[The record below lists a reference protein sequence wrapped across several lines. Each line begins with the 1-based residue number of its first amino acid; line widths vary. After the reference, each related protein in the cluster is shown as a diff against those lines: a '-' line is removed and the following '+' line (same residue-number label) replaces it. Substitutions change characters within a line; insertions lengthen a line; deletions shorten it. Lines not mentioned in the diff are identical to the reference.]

1 MGEIARAHCAKALIS
16 SRDFGVLL
24 HGARSRSCTR
34 IGLKTTIPMNRRGHV
49 SDLLSNLPIARKLF
63 LALVIPALTILI
75 LSVLTY
81 RSVTTFSDDEG
92 QLNDIYYSQ
101 RLASEYLR
109 LIVDLETGFRGFV
122 LTSQEHYLF
131 PYRTAQDH
139 VLNLGR
145 TLEAQVSPYEDQR
158 DLIAS
163 IQQLVKQ
170 FIEEKELL
178 IEAVKAEHTEEARL
192 YIEEGK
198 GRSLMLKIRQDMG
211 RLEHLAQAALN
222 QRLAKLAQDRDDM
235 LMTILGGGLFA
246 LICMVGS
253 LHLIARSI
261 TTPLKRLAKA
271 VVPSEANLV
280 PQVPL
285 MTRTDEIGNL
295 SRVIHA
301 MSTAIQSHVA
311 TVEQSEAD
319 LRQLNQDLVASEA
332 KYRSIVDHAPFGI
345 FTTRG
350 MTLVFSNRYNS
361 VLAGLDPSEEKD
373 PDAVRRAIHPD
384 DRDRVIAE
392 FAQAVNEGRSYE
404 TVFRFLHADG
414 TVRKVL
420 SRRIPI
426 RDATGQVVM
435 YQGFNVDITA
445 LDLMQTRLSRAERL
459 ATLGQVAAGIAHEIR
474 NPLVGIGST
483 TMLLLDDTE
492 PQDPRRPDLEVILQ
506 ETKRLDRIVNQIIDY
521 ARPREI
527 VALPFDMAQLVQE
540 VIKVLDEPLSSRKV
554 TAKVAAPSA
563 PYPIQADRDQL
574 KQVLL
579 NVIQNAIEATPP
591 GGTISLAL
599 GLQTRRT
606 EAGIEVT
613 VTDRGQGIS
622 PAHLPHVF
630 EPFFTSG
637 KPRGTGLGLAICRN
651 ILDAHGGDLALE
663 SDLGVGTTVRVWCP
677 LRQQLQLQ
685 RMQGEEYHAG
695 HDLRH
700 G

>member
-1 MGEIARAHCAKALIS
+1 L
-16 SRDFGVLL
+16 
-24 HGARSRSCTR
+24 
-34 IGLKTTIPMNRRGHV
+34 

-63 LALVIPALTILI
+63 LASVIPALTVLL

-109 LIVDLETGFRGFV
+109 LVVDLETGFRGFV

-139 VLNLGR
+139 VLNIGR
-145 TLEAQVSPYEDQR
+145 TLEAQVSAYDDQR
-158 DLIAS
+158 ALITS
-163 IQQLVKQ
+163 VQKLVRQ
-170 FIEEKELL
+170 FIDEKETL

-198 GRSLMLKIRQDMG
+198 GRTLMLTIRQDMG
-211 RLEHLAQAALN
+211 RFEHLAQTALN
-222 QRLAKLAQDRDDM
+222 TKLAKLAQDRDTM

-246 LICMVGS
+246 LICMVAA
-253 LHLIARSI
+253 LHLIAHSI
-261 TTPLKRLAKA
+261 TTPLERLATA
-271 VVPSEANLV
+271 VMATDTHPIPHVPV
-280 PQVPL
+280 

-295 SRVIHA
+295 SRVMHA
-301 MSTAIQSHVA
+301 MSSAIHSHIA
-311 TVEQSEAD
+311 ALQLSEAN
-319 LRQLNQDLVASEA
+319 LRKLNQDLAGSEA

-361 VLAGLDPSEEKD
+361 LLAGLDPSEEKD
-373 PDAVRRAIHPD
+373 PDAVRRAIHPE
-384 DRDRVIAE
+384 DRERVIEE
-392 FAQAVNEGRSYE
+392 FAQAVTEGQPYE

-426 RDATGQVVM
+426 RDHSGEVVM

-445 LDLMQTRLSRAERL
+445 LDLMQSRLRRAERL

-483 TMLLLDDTE
+483 TSLLLDDT
-492 PQDPRRPDLEVILQ
+492 DPTDARRPDLAVILQ

-527 VALPFDMAQLVQE
+527 VAFAFDMAQLVQE
-540 VIKVLDEPLSSRKV
+540 VMKVLDEPLTRKQA
-554 TAKVAAPSA
+554 TIRLSA
-563 PYPIQADRDQL
+563 PDAPYTIQADRDQL

-579 NVIQNAIEATPP
+579 NVLQNAIEASPS
-591 GGTISLAL
+591 GGTTTVTLVQQARGVEP
-599 GLQTRRT
+599 GL
-606 EAGIEVT
+606 EVT
-613 VTDRGQGIS
+613 VADRGTGIS
-622 PAHLPHVF
+622 PTHLPHVF

-637 KPRGTGLGLAICRN
+637 KPQGTGLGLAICRN
-651 ILDAHGGDLALE
+651 ILEAHGGEIALDSE
-663 SDLGVGTTVRVWCP
+663 VGRGTTVRVWAP
-677 LRQQLQLQ
+677 LRQQPL
-685 RMQGEEYHAG
+685 RMQEEEQHAG

>member
-1 MGEIARAHCAKALIS
+1 M
-16 SRDFGVLL
+16 
-24 HGARSRSCTR
+24 
-34 IGLKTTIPMNRRGHV
+34 

-63 LALVIPALTILI
+63 LASVIPALTVLI

-81 RSVTTFSDDEG
+81 RSVETFSDDEG

-145 TLEAQVSPYEDQR
+145 TLEAKVSQYEDQQA
-158 DLIAS
+158 LIAS
-163 IQQLVKQ
+163 IQQLVRQ
-170 FIEEKELL
+170 FIEEKEVL
-178 IEAVKAEHTEEARL
+178 IEAVKAEHTNDARL

-198 GRSLMLKIRQDMG
+198 GRALMMKIRQEMG
-211 RLEHLAQAALN
+211 RFEHLVQAALN
-222 QRLAKLAQDRDDM
+222 SRLAKLAQDRDTM
-235 LMTILGGGLFA
+235 LMIILGGGLFA
-246 LICMVGS
+246 LICMVAA
-253 LHLIARSI
+253 LHLIAHSI
-261 TTPLKRLAKA
+261 TTPLERLAKA
-271 VVPSEANLV
+271 VVASDTNPI
-280 PQVPL
+280 PQVPV
-285 MTRTDEIGNL
+285 MTGTDEIGNL

-301 MSTAIQSHVA
+301 MSSAIHSHIA
-311 TVEQSEAD
+311 AVEQSEAN
-319 LRQLNQDLVASEA
+319 LRQLNQDLAGSEA

-361 VLAGLDPSEEKD
+361 LLAGLDPREEKD
-373 PDAVRRAIHPD
+373 PDAVRRAIHPE
-384 DRDRVIAE
+384 DRERVVME
-392 FAQAVNEGRSYE
+392 FSEAVADGRPYE

-426 RDATGQVVM
+426 RDHSGQVVM
-435 YQGFNVDITA
+435 YQGFNVDITV
-445 LDLMQTRLSRAERL
+445 LDLMQTRLRRAERL

-483 TMLLLDDTE
+483 TSLLLDDT
-492 PQDPRRPDLEVILQ
+492 DPSDGRRPDLEVILQ

-527 VALPFDMAQLVQE
+527 VALAFDMVQLVHE
-540 VIKVLDEPLSSRKV
+540 VTKVLDEPLMRKQ
-554 TAKVAAPSA
+554 AAIILSAPAAP
-563 PYPIQADRDQL
+563 YTIQADRDQF

-579 NVIQNAIEATPP
+579 NVIQNAIEATP
-591 GGTISLAL
+591 L
-599 GLQTRRT
+599 GKP
-606 EAGIEVT
+606 IT
-613 VTDRGQGIS
+613 VTLAQLAHGVEPGLEIAVTDQGSGIS

-651 ILDAHGGDLALE
+651 ILDAHGGDMALE
-663 SDLGVGTTVRVWCP
+663 SESGSGTTVRVWCP
-677 LRQQLQLQ
+677 LRQQPQSMQ
-685 RMQGEEYHAG
+685 REGNHAG

>member
-1 MGEIARAHCAKALIS
+1 M
-16 SRDFGVLL
+16 
-24 HGARSRSCTR
+24 
-34 IGLKTTIPMNRRGHV
+34 

-63 LALVIPALTILI
+63 LASVIPALTVLL

-109 LIVDLETGFRGFV
+109 LVVDLETGFRGFV

-139 VLNLGR
+139 VLNIGR
-145 TLEAQVSPYEDQR
+145 TLEAQVSAYDDQR
-158 DLIAS
+158 ALITS
-163 IQQLVKQ
+163 VQQLVRQ
-170 FIEEKELL
+170 FIDEKETL
-178 IEAVKAEHTEEARL
+178 IDAVKADHPDEARL

-198 GRSLMLKIRQDMG
+198 GRTLMLKIRQDMG
-211 RLEHLAQAALN
+211 RFEHLAQTALN
-222 QRLAKLAQDRDDM
+222 TKLAKLAQDRDTM

-246 LICMVGS
+246 LICMVAA
-253 LHLIARSI
+253 LHLIAHSI
-261 TTPLKRLAKA
+261 TTPLERLATA
-271 VVPSEANLV
+271 VMAADTHPIPHVPV
-280 PQVPL
+280 

-295 SRVIHA
+295 SRVMHA
-301 MSTAIQSHVA
+301 MSSAIHSHIA
-311 TVEQSEAD
+311 ALQLSEAN
-319 LRQLNQDLVASEA
+319 LRQLNQDLAGSEA

-361 VLAGLDPSEEKD
+361 LLAGLDPSEEKD
-373 PDAVRRAIHPD
+373 PDAVRRAIHPE
-384 DRDRVIAE
+384 DRERVIEE
-392 FAQAVNEGRSYE
+392 FAQAVTEGQPYE

-426 RDATGQVVM
+426 RDHSGEVVM

-445 LDLMQTRLSRAERL
+445 LDLMQSRLRRAERL

-483 TMLLLDDTE
+483 TSLLLDDT
-492 PQDPRRPDLEVILQ
+492 DPTDARRPDLAVILQ

-527 VALPFDMAQLVQE
+527 VAFAFDMAQLVQE
-540 VIKVLDEPLSSRKV
+540 VMKVLDDPLTRKQA
-554 TAKVAAPSA
+554 TIRLSA
-563 PYPIQADRDQL
+563 PDAPYTIQADRDQL

-579 NVIQNAIEATPP
+579 NVLQNAIEASPS
-591 GGTISLAL
+591 GGTTTVTLVQQARGVEP
-599 GLQTRRT
+599 GL
-606 EAGIEVT
+606 EVT
-613 VTDRGQGIS
+613 VADRGTGIS
-622 PAHLPHVF
+622 PTHLPHVF

-637 KPRGTGLGLAICRN
+637 KPQGTGLGLAICRN
-651 ILDAHGGDLALE
+651 ILEAHGGEIALDSE
-663 SDLGVGTTVRVWCP
+663 VGRGTTVRVWAP
-677 LRQQLQLQ
+677 LRQQPL
-685 RMQGEEYHAG
+685 RMQEEEQHAG

>member
-1 MGEIARAHCAKALIS
+1 M
-16 SRDFGVLL
+16 
-24 HGARSRSCTR
+24 
-34 IGLKTTIPMNRRGHV
+34 

-63 LALVIPALTILI
+63 LASVIPALTVLL

-109 LIVDLETGFRGFV
+109 LVVDLETGFRGFV

-139 VLNLGR
+139 VLNIGR
-145 TLEAQVSPYEDQR
+145 TLEAQVSAYDDQR
-158 DLIAS
+158 ALITS
-163 IQQLVKQ
+163 VQQLVRQ
-170 FIEEKELL
+170 FIDEKETL
-178 IEAVKAEHTEEARL
+178 IDAVKADHPDEARL

-198 GRSLMLKIRQDMG
+198 GRTLMLKIRQDMG
-211 RLEHLAQAALN
+211 RFEHLAQTALN
-222 QRLAKLAQDRDDM
+222 TKLAKLAQDRDTM

-246 LICMVGS
+246 LICMVAA
-253 LHLIARSI
+253 LHLIAHSI
-261 TTPLKRLAKA
+261 TTPLERLATA
-271 VVPSEANLV
+271 VMAADTHPIPHVPV
-280 PQVPL
+280 

-295 SRVIHA
+295 SRVMHA
-301 MSTAIQSHVA
+301 MSSAIHSHIA
-311 TVEQSEAD
+311 ALQLSEAN
-319 LRQLNQDLVASEA
+319 LRQLNQDLAGSEA

-361 VLAGLDPSEEKD
+361 LLAGLDPSEEKD
-373 PDAVRRAIHPD
+373 PDAVRRAIHPE
-384 DRDRVIAE
+384 DRERVIEE
-392 FAQAVNEGRSYE
+392 FAQAVTEGQPYE
-404 TVFRFLHADG
+404 TVFRCLHADG

-426 RDATGQVVM
+426 RDHSGEVVM

-445 LDLMQTRLSRAERL
+445 LDLMQSRLRRAERL

-483 TMLLLDDTE
+483 TSLLLDDT
-492 PQDPRRPDLEVILQ
+492 DPTDARRPDLAVILQ

-527 VALPFDMAQLVQE
+527 VAFAFDMAQLVQE
-540 VIKVLDEPLSSRKV
+540 VMKVLDEPLTRKQA
-554 TAKVAAPSA
+554 TIRLSA
-563 PYPIQADRDQL
+563 PDAPYSIQADRDQL

-579 NVIQNAIEATPP
+579 NVLQNAIEASPS
-591 GGTISLAL
+591 GGTITVTLVQQARGVEP
-599 GLQTRRT
+599 GL
-606 EAGIEVT
+606 EVT
-613 VTDRGQGIS
+613 VADRGTGIS
-622 PAHLPHVF
+622 PTHLPHVF

-637 KPRGTGLGLAICRN
+637 KPQGTGLGLAICRN
-651 ILDAHGGDLALE
+651 ILEAHGGEIALDSE
-663 SDLGVGTTVRVWCP
+663 VGRGTTVRVWAP
-677 LRQQLQLQ
+677 LRQQPL
-685 RMQGEEYHAG
+685 RMQEEEQHAG

>member
-1 MGEIARAHCAKALIS
+1 M
-16 SRDFGVLL
+16 
-24 HGARSRSCTR
+24 
-34 IGLKTTIPMNRRGHV
+34 

-63 LALVIPALTILI
+63 LASVIPALTVLL

-109 LIVDLETGFRGFV
+109 LVVDLETGFRGFV

-139 VLNLGR
+139 VLNIGR
-145 TLEAQVSPYEDQR
+145 TLEAQVSAYDDQR
-158 DLIAS
+158 ALITS
-163 IQQLVKQ
+163 VQQLVRQ
-170 FIEEKELL
+170 FIDEKETL
-178 IEAVKAEHTEEARL
+178 IDAVKADHPDEARL

-198 GRSLMLKIRQDMG
+198 GRTLMLKIRQDMG
-211 RLEHLAQAALN
+211 RFEHLAQTALN
-222 QRLAKLAQDRDDM
+222 TKLAKLAQDRDTM

-246 LICMVGS
+246 LICMVAA
-253 LHLIARSI
+253 LHLFAHSI
-261 TTPLKRLAKA
+261 TTPLERLATA
-271 VVPSEANLV
+271 VMAADTHPIPHVPV
-280 PQVPL
+280 

-295 SRVIHA
+295 SRVMHA
-301 MSTAIQSHVA
+301 MSSAIHSHIA
-311 TVEQSEAD
+311 ALQLSEAN
-319 LRQLNQDLVASEA
+319 LRQLNQDLAGSEA

-361 VLAGLDPSEEKD
+361 LLAGLDPSEEKD
-373 PDAVRRAIHPD
+373 PDAVRRAIHPE
-384 DRDRVIAE
+384 DRERVIEE
-392 FAQAVNEGRSYE
+392 FAQAVTEGQPYE

-426 RDATGQVVM
+426 RDHSGEVVM

-445 LDLMQTRLSRAERL
+445 LDLMQSRLRRAERL

-483 TMLLLDDTE
+483 TSLLLDDT
-492 PQDPRRPDLEVILQ
+492 DPTDARRPDLAVILQ

-527 VALPFDMAQLVQE
+527 VAFAFDMAQLVQE
-540 VIKVLDEPLSSRKV
+540 VMKVLDEPLTRKQA
-554 TAKVAAPSA
+554 TIRLSA
-563 PYPIQADRDQL
+563 PDAPYSIQADRDQL

-579 NVIQNAIEATPP
+579 NVLQNAIEASPSGETITVTLVQQARGVEP
-591 GGTISLAL
+591 GL
-599 GLQTRRT
+599 
-606 EAGIEVT
+606 EVT
-613 VTDRGQGIS
+613 VADRGTGIS
-622 PAHLPHVF
+622 PTHLPHVF

-637 KPRGTGLGLAICRN
+637 KPQGTGLGLAICRN
-651 ILDAHGGDLALE
+651 ILEAHGGEIALDSE
-663 SDLGVGTTVRVWCP
+663 VGRGTTVRVWAP
-677 LRQQLQLQ
+677 LRQQPL
-685 RMQGEEYHAG
+685 RMQEEEQHAG

>member
-1 MGEIARAHCAKALIS
+1 M
-16 SRDFGVLL
+16 
-24 HGARSRSCTR
+24 
-34 IGLKTTIPMNRRGHV
+34 

-63 LALVIPALTILI
+63 LASVIPALTVLL

-109 LIVDLETGFRGFV
+109 LVVDLETGFRGFV

-139 VLNLGR
+139 VLNIGR
-145 TLEAQVSPYEDQR
+145 TLEAQVSAYDDQR
-158 DLIAS
+158 ALITS
-163 IQQLVKQ
+163 VQQLVRQ
-170 FIEEKELL
+170 FIDEKETL
-178 IEAVKAEHTEEARL
+178 IDAVKADHPDEARL

-198 GRSLMLKIRQDMG
+198 GRTLMLKIRQDMG
-211 RLEHLAQAALN
+211 RFEHLAQTALN
-222 QRLAKLAQDRDDM
+222 TKLAKLAQDRDTM

-246 LICMVGS
+246 LICMVAA
-253 LHLIARSI
+253 LHLIAHSI
-261 TTPLKRLAKA
+261 TTPLERLATA
-271 VVPSEANLV
+271 VMAADTHPIPHVPV
-280 PQVPL
+280 

-295 SRVIHA
+295 SRVMHA
-301 MSTAIQSHVA
+301 MSSAIHSHIA
-311 TVEQSEAD
+311 ALQLSEAN
-319 LRQLNQDLVASEA
+319 LRQLNQDLAGSEA

-361 VLAGLDPSEEKD
+361 LLAGLDPSEEKD
-373 PDAVRRAIHPD
+373 PDAVRRAIHPE
-384 DRDRVIAE
+384 DRERVIEE
-392 FAQAVNEGRSYE
+392 FAQAVTEGQPYE

-426 RDATGQVVM
+426 RDHSGEVVM

-445 LDLMQTRLSRAERL
+445 LDLMQSRLRRAERL

-483 TMLLLDDTE
+483 TSLLLDDT
-492 PQDPRRPDLEVILQ
+492 DPTDARRPDLAVILQ

-527 VALPFDMAQLVQE
+527 VAFAFDMAQLVQE
-540 VIKVLDEPLSSRKV
+540 VMKVLDEPLTRKQA
-554 TAKVAAPSA
+554 TIRLSA
-563 PYPIQADRDQL
+563 PDAPYSIQADRDQL

-579 NVIQNAIEATPP
+579 NVLQNAIEASPS
-591 GGTISLAL
+591 GGTITVTLVQQDHGVEP
-599 GLQTRRT
+599 GL
-606 EAGIEVT
+606 EVT
-613 VTDRGQGIS
+613 VADRGTGIS
-622 PAHLPHVF
+622 PTHLPHVF

-651 ILDAHGGDLALE
+651 ILEAHGGEIALDSE
-663 SDLGVGTTVRVWCP
+663 VGRGTTVRVWAP
-677 LRQQLQLQ
+677 LRQQPL
-685 RMQGEEYHAG
+685 RMQEEEQHAG

>member
-1 MGEIARAHCAKALIS
+1 M
-16 SRDFGVLL
+16 
-24 HGARSRSCTR
+24 
-34 IGLKTTIPMNRRGHV
+34 

-606 EAGIEVT
+606 EAGVEVT

>member
-1 MGEIARAHCAKALIS
+1 M
-16 SRDFGVLL
+16 
-24 HGARSRSCTR
+24 
-34 IGLKTTIPMNRRGHV
+34 

-63 LALVIPALTILI
+63 LASVIPALTVLL

-109 LIVDLETGFRGFV
+109 LVVDLETGFRGFV

-139 VLNLGR
+139 VLNIGR
-145 TLEAQVSPYEDQR
+145 TLEAQVSAHDDQR
-158 DLIAS
+158 ALITS
-163 IQQLVKQ
+163 VQQLVRQ
-170 FIEEKELL
+170 FIDEKETL
-178 IEAVKAEHTEEARL
+178 IDAVKADHPDEARL

-198 GRSLMLKIRQDMG
+198 GRTLMLKIRQDMG
-211 RLEHLAQAALN
+211 HFEHLAQTALN
-222 QRLAKLAQDRDDM
+222 AKLAKLAQDRDTM

-246 LICMVGS
+246 LICMVAA
-253 LHLIARSI
+253 LHLIAHSI
-261 TTPLKRLAKA
+261 TTPLERLATA
-271 VVPSEANLV
+271 VMAADTHPIPHVPV
-280 PQVPL
+280 

-295 SRVIHA
+295 SRVMHA
-301 MSTAIQSHVA
+301 MSSAIHSHIA
-311 TVEQSEAD
+311 ALQLSEAN
-319 LRQLNQDLVASEA
+319 LRQLNQDLAGSEA

-361 VLAGLDPSEEKD
+361 LLAGLDPSEEKD
-373 PDAVRRAIHPD
+373 PDAVRRAIHPE
-384 DRDRVIAE
+384 DRERVIEE
-392 FAQAVNEGRSYE
+392 FAQAVTEGKPYE

-426 RDATGQVVM
+426 RDHSGEVVM

-445 LDLMQTRLSRAERL
+445 LDLMQSRLRRAERL

-483 TMLLLDDTE
+483 TSLLLDDT
-492 PQDPRRPDLEVILQ
+492 DPADARRPDLAVILQ

-527 VALPFDMAQLVQE
+527 VAFAFDMAQLVQE
-540 VIKVLDEPLSSRKV
+540 VMKVLDEPLTRKQA
-554 TAKVAAPSA
+554 TIRLSA
-563 PYPIQADRDQL
+563 PDAPYTIQADRDQL

-579 NVIQNAIEATPP
+579 NVLQNAIEASPS
-591 GGTISLAL
+591 GGTIAVTLVQQARGVEP
-599 GLQTRRT
+599 GL
-606 EAGIEVT
+606 EVT
-613 VTDRGQGIS
+613 VADRGTGIS
-622 PAHLPHVF
+622 PTHLPHVF

-637 KPRGTGLGLAICRN
+637 KPQGTGLGLAICRN
-651 ILDAHGGDLALE
+651 ILEAHGGEIALDSE
-663 SDLGVGTTVRVWCP
+663 VGRGTTVRVWAP
-677 LRQQLQLQ
+677 LRQQPP
-685 RMQGEEYHAG
+685 RMQEEEQHAG

>member
-1 MGEIARAHCAKALIS
+1 M
-16 SRDFGVLL
+16 
-24 HGARSRSCTR
+24 
-34 IGLKTTIPMNRRGHV
+34 

-63 LALVIPALTILI
+63 LASVIPALTVLL

-81 RSVTTFSDDEG
+81 RTVTTFSDDEG

-109 LIVDLETGFRGFV
+109 LVVDLETGFRGFV

-139 VLNLGR
+139 VLNIGR
-145 TLEAQVSPYEDQR
+145 TLEAQVSAYDDQR
-158 DLIAS
+158 ALITS
-163 IQQLVKQ
+163 VQQLVRQ
-170 FIEEKELL
+170 FIDEKETL
-178 IEAVKAEHTEEARL
+178 IDAVKAEHPDEARL

-198 GRSLMLKIRQDMG
+198 GRTLMLKIRQDMG
-211 RLEHLAQAALN
+211 RFEHLAQTALN
-222 QRLAKLAQDRDDM
+222 TKLAKLAQDRDTM

-246 LICMVGS
+246 LICMVAA
-253 LHLIARSI
+253 LHLIAHSI
-261 TTPLKRLAKA
+261 TTPLERLARA
-271 VVPSEANLV
+271 VVASDSNPI
-280 PQVPL
+280 PQVPV

-295 SRVIHA
+295 SRVMHTMSSAIHSHIA
-301 MSTAIQSHVA
+301 MVQ
-311 TVEQSEAD
+311 QSEAN
-319 LRQLNQDLVASEA
+319 LRQLNQDLAGSEA

-361 VLAGLDPSEEKD
+361 FLAGLDPSEEKD
-373 PDAVRRAIHPD
+373 PDAVRRAIHPE
-384 DRDRVIAE
+384 DRARVIEE
-392 FAQAVNEGRSYE
+392 FSQAVAEGQPYE
-404 TVFRFLHADG
+404 TVFRFLHPDG
-414 TVRKVL
+414 TVKKVL

-426 RDATGQVVM
+426 RDHSGAVVM
-435 YQGFNVDITA
+435 HQGFNVDITA
-445 LDLMQTRLSRAERL
+445 LDLMQSRLRRAERL

-483 TMLLLDDTE
+483 TSLLLDDT
-492 PQDPRRPDLEVILQ
+492 DPTDARRPDLAVILQ

-527 VALPFDMAQLVQE
+527 VAFAFDMAQLVQE
-540 VIKVLDEPLSSRKV
+540 VMKVLDEPLTRKQV
-554 TAKVAAPSA
+554 TIRLASPDS
-563 PYPIQADRDQL
+563 PYTIQADRDQL

-579 NVIQNAIEATPP
+579 NVLQNAIEASPSGKTITVTLVQQARGVEP
-591 GGTISLAL
+591 GL
-599 GLQTRRT
+599 
-606 EAGIEVT
+606 EVT
-613 VTDRGQGIS
+613 VADRGTGIS
-622 PAHLPHVF
+622 PTHLPHVF

-651 ILDAHGGDLALE
+651 ILEAHGGDIALDSE
-663 SDLGVGTTVRVWCP
+663 VGRGTTVRVWAP
-677 LRQQLQLQ
+677 LRQQPP
-685 RMQGEEYHAG
+685 RMQEEEQHAG

>member
-1 MGEIARAHCAKALIS
+1 M
-16 SRDFGVLL
+16 
-24 HGARSRSCTR
+24 
-34 IGLKTTIPMNRRGHV
+34 

-63 LALVIPALTILI
+63 LASVIPALTVLL

-109 LIVDLETGFRGFV
+109 LVVDLETGFRGFV

-139 VLNLGR
+139 VLNIGR
-145 TLEAQVSPYEDQR
+145 TLEAQVSAYDDQR
-158 DLIAS
+158 ALITS
-163 IQQLVKQ
+163 VQQLVRQ
-170 FIEEKELL
+170 FIDEKETL
-178 IEAVKAEHTEEARL
+178 IDAVKADHPDEARL

-198 GRSLMLKIRQDMG
+198 GRTLMLKIRQDMG
-211 RLEHLAQAALN
+211 RFEHLAQTALN
-222 QRLAKLAQDRDDM
+222 TKLAKLAQDRDTM

-246 LICMVGS
+246 LICMVAA
-253 LHLIARSI
+253 LHLIAHSI
-261 TTPLKRLAKA
+261 TTPLERLATA
-271 VVPSEANLV
+271 VMAADTHPIPHVPV
-280 PQVPL
+280 

-295 SRVIHA
+295 SRVMHA
-301 MSTAIQSHVA
+301 MSSAIHSHIA
-311 TVEQSEAD
+311 ALQLSEAN
-319 LRQLNQDLVASEA
+319 LRQLNQDLAGSEA

-361 VLAGLDPSEEKD
+361 LLAGLDPSEEKD
-373 PDAVRRAIHPD
+373 PDAVRRAIHPE
-384 DRDRVIAE
+384 DRERVIEE
-392 FAQAVNEGRSYE
+392 FAQAVTEGQPYE

-426 RDATGQVVM
+426 RDHSGEVVM

-445 LDLMQTRLSRAERL
+445 LDLMQSRLRRAERL

-483 TMLLLDDTE
+483 TSLLLDDT
-492 PQDPRRPDLEVILQ
+492 DPTDARRPDLAVILQ

-527 VALPFDMAQLVQE
+527 VAFAFDMAQLVQE
-540 VIKVLDEPLSSRKV
+540 VMKVLDEPLTRKQA
-554 TAKVAAPSA
+554 TIRLSA
-563 PYPIQADRDQL
+563 PDAPYTIQADRDQL

-579 NVIQNAIEATPP
+579 NVLQNAIEACPS
-591 GGTISLAL
+591 GGTITVTLVQQARGVEP
-599 GLQTRRT
+599 GL
-606 EAGIEVT
+606 EVT
-613 VTDRGQGIS
+613 VADRGTGIS
-622 PAHLPHVF
+622 PTHLPHVF

-637 KPRGTGLGLAICRN
+637 KPQGTGLGLAICRN
-651 ILDAHGGDLALE
+651 ILEAHGGEIALDSE
-663 SDLGVGTTVRVWCP
+663 VGRGTTVRVWAP
-677 LRQQLQLQ
+677 LRQQPL
-685 RMQGEEYHAG
+685 RMQEEEQHAG

>member
-1 MGEIARAHCAKALIS
+1 M
-16 SRDFGVLL
+16 
-24 HGARSRSCTR
+24 
-34 IGLKTTIPMNRRGHV
+34 

-63 LALVIPALTILI
+63 LASVIPALTVLL

-109 LIVDLETGFRGFV
+109 LVVDLETGFRGFV

-139 VLNLGR
+139 VLNIGR
-145 TLEAQVSPYEDQR
+145 TLEAQVSAYDDQR
-158 DLIAS
+158 ALITS
-163 IQQLVKQ
+163 VQQLVRQ
-170 FIEEKELL
+170 FIDEKETL
-178 IEAVKAEHTEEARL
+178 IDAVKADHPDEARL

-198 GRSLMLKIRQDMG
+198 GRTLMLKIRQDMG
-211 RLEHLAQAALN
+211 RFEHLAQTALN
-222 QRLAKLAQDRDDM
+222 TKLAKLAQDRDTM

-246 LICMVGS
+246 LICMVAA
-253 LHLIARSI
+253 LHLIAHSI
-261 TTPLKRLAKA
+261 TTPLERLATA
-271 VVPSEANLV
+271 VMAADTHPIPHVPV
-280 PQVPL
+280 

-295 SRVIHA
+295 SRVMHA
-301 MSTAIQSHVA
+301 MSSAIHSHIA
-311 TVEQSEAD
+311 ALQLSEAN
-319 LRQLNQDLVASEA
+319 LRQLNQDLAGSEA

-361 VLAGLDPSEEKD
+361 LLAGLDPSEEKD

-384 DRDRVIAE
+384 DRERVIEE
-392 FAQAVNEGRSYE
+392 FAQAVTEGQPYE

-426 RDATGQVVM
+426 RDHSGEVVM

-445 LDLMQTRLSRAERL
+445 LDLMQSRLRRAERL

-483 TMLLLDDTE
+483 TSLLLDDT
-492 PQDPRRPDLEVILQ
+492 DPTDARRPDLAVILQ

-527 VALPFDMAQLVQE
+527 VAFAFDMAQLVQE
-540 VIKVLDEPLSSRKV
+540 VMKVLDEPLTRKQA
-554 TAKVAAPSA
+554 TIRLSA
-563 PYPIQADRDQL
+563 PDAPYTIQADRDQL

-579 NVIQNAIEATPP
+579 NVLQNAIEASPS
-591 GGTISLAL
+591 GGTITVTLVQQARGVEP
-599 GLQTRRT
+599 GL
-606 EAGIEVT
+606 EVT
-613 VTDRGQGIS
+613 VADRGTGIS
-622 PAHLPHVF
+622 PTHLPHVF

-651 ILDAHGGDLALE
+651 ILEAHGGEIALDSE
-663 SDLGVGTTVRVWCP
+663 VGRGTTVRVWAP
-677 LRQQLQLQ
+677 LRQQPL
-685 RMQGEEYHAG
+685 RMQEEEQHAG

>member
-1 MGEIARAHCAKALIS
+1 L
-16 SRDFGVLL
+16 
-24 HGARSRSCTR
+24 
-34 IGLKTTIPMNRRGHV
+34 

-63 LALVIPALTILI
+63 LASVIPALTVLL
-75 LSVLTY
+75 LSILTY

-109 LIVDLETGFRGFV
+109 LVVDLETGFRGFV

-139 VLNLGR
+139 VLNIGR
-145 TLEAQVSPYEDQR
+145 TLEAQVSQQDDQR
-158 DLIAS
+158 MLIAS
-163 IQQLVKQ
+163 VQHLVKQ
-170 FIEEKELL
+170 FINEKDLL
-178 IEAVKAEHTEEARL
+178 IESVKAEHPDEARL

-198 GRSLMLKIRQDMG
+198 GRTLMLKIRQDMG
-211 RLEHLAQAALN
+211 QFEHLTQTALN
-222 QRLAKLAQDRDDM
+222 HKLAKLAQDRDTM

-246 LICMVGS
+246 LICMVAA
-253 LHLIARSI
+253 LHLIAHSI
-261 TTPLKRLAKA
+261 TNPLERLAAA
-271 VVPSEANLV
+271 VVTSDSHPI
-280 PQVPL
+280 PQVPV

-295 SRVIHA
+295 SRVMHA
-301 MSTAIQSHVA
+301 MSSAIHSHIA
-311 TVEQSEAD
+311 ALQQSEGN
-319 LRQLNQDLVASEA
+319 LRQLNQDLAGSEA

-361 VLAGLDPSEEKD
+361 LLAGLDPSEEKD
-373 PDAVRRAIHPD
+373 PDAVRRAIHPE
-384 DRDRVIAE
+384 DRERVIEE
-392 FAQAVNEGRSYE
+392 FAQAVAEGRPYE
-404 TVFRFLHADG
+404 TVFRFLHSDG

-426 RDATGQVVM
+426 RDASGEVIM

-445 LDLMQTRLSRAERL
+445 LDLMQTRLRRAERL

-483 TMLLLDDTE
+483 ASLLLDDT
-492 PQDPRRPDLEVILQ
+492 DAGDARRPDLDVILQ

-527 VALPFDMAQLVQE
+527 VAFSFDMAQLVHE
-540 VIKVLDEPLSSRKV
+540 VIKVLDEPLTRKQ
-554 TAKVAAPSA
+554 AIISLSA
-563 PYPIQADRDQL
+563 PDSPCTIQADRDQL

-579 NVIQNAIEATPP
+579 NVMQNALEATPA
-591 GGTISLAL
+591 GETISVTLARQDR
-599 GLQTRRT
+599 GV
-606 EAGIEVT
+606 EPGIEIA
-613 VTDRGQGIS
+613 VTDRGSGIS

-651 ILDAHGGDLALE
+651 ILDAHGGDIALDSE
-663 SDLGVGTTVRVWCP
+663 VGRGTTVRVWAP
-677 LRQQLQLQ
+677 LRQQPQ
-685 RMQGEEYHAG
+685 RMQEEGTHAG
-695 HDLRH
+695 HDLRY

>member
-1 MGEIARAHCAKALIS
+1 M
-16 SRDFGVLL
+16 
-24 HGARSRSCTR
+24 
-34 IGLKTTIPMNRRGHV
+34 

-63 LALVIPALTILI
+63 LASVIPALTVLL

-109 LIVDLETGFRGFV
+109 LVVDLETGFRGFV

-139 VLNLGR
+139 VLNIGR
-145 TLEAQVSPYEDQR
+145 TLEAQVSAYDDQR
-158 DLIAS
+158 ALITS
-163 IQQLVKQ
+163 VQQLVRQ
-170 FIEEKELL
+170 FIDEKETL
-178 IEAVKAEHTEEARL
+178 IDAVKADHPDEARL

-198 GRSLMLKIRQDMG
+198 GRTLMLKIRQDMG
-211 RLEHLAQAALN
+211 RFEHLAQTALN
-222 QRLAKLAQDRDDM
+222 TKLAKLAQDRDTM

-246 LICMVGS
+246 LICMVAA
-253 LHLIARSI
+253 LHLIAHSI
-261 TTPLKRLAKA
+261 TTPLERLATA
-271 VVPSEANLV
+271 VMAADTHPIPHVPV
-280 PQVPL
+280 

-295 SRVIHA
+295 SRVMHA
-301 MSTAIQSHVA
+301 MSSAIHSHIA
-311 TVEQSEAD
+311 ALQLSEAN
-319 LRQLNQDLVASEA
+319 LRQLNQDLAGSEA

-361 VLAGLDPSEEKD
+361 LLAGLDPSEEKD
-373 PDAVRRAIHPD
+373 PDAVRRAIHPE
-384 DRDRVIAE
+384 DRERVIEE
-392 FAQAVNEGRSYE
+392 FAQAVTEGQPYE

-414 TVRKVL
+414 TVRKAL

-426 RDATGQVVM
+426 RDHSGEVVM

-445 LDLMQTRLSRAERL
+445 LDLMQSRLRRAERL

-483 TMLLLDDTE
+483 TSLLLDDT
-492 PQDPRRPDLEVILQ
+492 DPTDARRPDLAVILQ

-527 VALPFDMAQLVQE
+527 VAFAFDMAQLVQE
-540 VIKVLDEPLSSRKV
+540 VMKVLDEPLTRKQA
-554 TAKVAAPSA
+554 TIRLSA
-563 PYPIQADRDQL
+563 PDAPYTIQADRDQL

-579 NVIQNAIEATPP
+579 NVLQNAIEASPS
-591 GGTISLAL
+591 GGTITVTLVQQDHGVEP
-599 GLQTRRT
+599 GL
-606 EAGIEVT
+606 EVT
-613 VTDRGQGIS
+613 VADRGTGIS
-622 PAHLPHVF
+622 PTHLPHVF

-651 ILDAHGGDLALE
+651 ILEAHGGEIALDSE
-663 SDLGVGTTVRVWCP
+663 VGRGTTVRVWAP
-677 LRQQLQLQ
+677 LRQQPL
-685 RMQGEEYHAG
+685 RMQEEEQHAG

>member
-1 MGEIARAHCAKALIS
+1 M
-16 SRDFGVLL
+16 
-24 HGARSRSCTR
+24 
-34 IGLKTTIPMNRRGHV
+34 

-63 LALVIPALTILI
+63 LASVIPALTVLL

-109 LIVDLETGFRGFV
+109 LVVDLETGFRGFV

-139 VLNLGR
+139 VLNIGR
-145 TLEAQVSPYEDQR
+145 TLEAQVSAYDDQR
-158 DLIAS
+158 ALITS
-163 IQQLVKQ
+163 VQQLVRQ
-170 FIEEKELL
+170 FIDEKETL
-178 IEAVKAEHTEEARL
+178 IDAVKADHPDEARL

-198 GRSLMLKIRQDMG
+198 GRTLMLKIRQDMG
-211 RLEHLAQAALN
+211 RFEHLAQTALN
-222 QRLAKLAQDRDDM
+222 TKLAKLAQDRDTM

-246 LICMVGS
+246 LICMVAA
-253 LHLIARSI
+253 LHLIAHSI
-261 TTPLKRLAKA
+261 TTPLERLATA
-271 VVPSEANLV
+271 VMAADTHPIPHVPV
-280 PQVPL
+280 

-295 SRVIHA
+295 SRVMHA
-301 MSTAIQSHVA
+301 MSSAIHSHIA
-311 TVEQSEAD
+311 ALQLSEAN
-319 LRQLNQDLVASEA
+319 LRQLNQDLAGSEA

-361 VLAGLDPSEEKD
+361 LLAGLDPSEEKD
-373 PDAVRRAIHPD
+373 PDAVRRAIHPE
-384 DRDRVIAE
+384 DRERVIEE
-392 FAQAVNEGRSYE
+392 FAQAVTEGQPYE

-426 RDATGQVVM
+426 RDHSGEVVM

-445 LDLMQTRLSRAERL
+445 LDLMQSRLRRAERL

-483 TMLLLDDTE
+483 TSLLLDDT
-492 PQDPRRPDLEVILQ
+492 DPTDARRPDLAVILQ

-527 VALPFDMAQLVQE
+527 VAFAFDMAQLVQE
-540 VIKVLDEPLSSRKV
+540 VMKVLDEPLTRKQA
-554 TAKVAAPSA
+554 TIRLSA
-563 PYPIQADRDQL
+563 PDAPYSIQADRDQL

-579 NVIQNAIEATPP
+579 NVLQNAIEASPSGETITVTLVQQARGVEP
-591 GGTISLAL
+591 GL
-599 GLQTRRT
+599 
-606 EAGIEVT
+606 EVT
-613 VTDRGQGIS
+613 VADRGTGIS
-622 PAHLPHVF
+622 PTHLPHVF

-637 KPRGTGLGLAICRN
+637 KPQGTGLGLAICRN
-651 ILDAHGGDLALE
+651 ILEAHGGEIALDSE
-663 SDLGVGTTVRVWCP
+663 VGRGTTVRVWAP
-677 LRQQLQLQ
+677 LRQQPL
-685 RMQGEEYHAG
+685 RMQEEEQHAG

>member
-1 MGEIARAHCAKALIS
+1 
-16 SRDFGVLL
+16 
-24 HGARSRSCTR
+24 
-34 IGLKTTIPMNRRGHV
+34 MNH
-49 SDLLSNLPIARKLF
+49 LLSNLPIARKLF
-63 LALVIPALTILI
+63 LASVIPALTVLI
-75 LSVLTY
+75 LSILTY

-145 TLEAQVSPYEDQR
+145 TLEAKVSQYEDQQA
-158 DLIAS
+158 LIAS
-163 IQQLVKQ
+163 IQRLVRQ
-170 FIEEKELL
+170 FIDEKELL
-178 IEAVKAEHTEEARL
+178 IEAVKAEHANDARL

-198 GRSLMLKIRQDMG
+198 GRSLMLKIRQEMG
-211 RLEHLAQAALN
+211 QFEHLAQAALN
-222 QRLAKLAQDRDDM
+222 NRLVKLAQDRDTM

-246 LICMVGS
+246 LICMMGV
-253 LHLIARSI
+253 LHLIAHSI
-261 TTPLKRLAKA
+261 TTPLERLAKA
-271 VVPSEANLV
+271 VVPSETDPV
-280 PQVPL
+280 PQVPIL
-285 MTRTDEIGNL
+285 PGTDEIGNL
-295 SRVIHA
+295 SRVMHA
-301 MSTAIQSHVA
+301 MSSAIHSHIA
-311 TVEQSEAD
+311 AMEQSEAN
-319 LRQLNQDLVASEA
+319 LRQLNQDLASSES

-350 MTLVFSNRYNS
+350 MTLIFSNRYNRI
-361 VLAGLDPSEEKD
+361 LAGLDPSEEKD
-373 PDAVRRAIHPD
+373 PEAVRRAIHPE
-384 DRDRVIAE
+384 DRERVVME
-392 FAQAVNEGRSYE
+392 FADAVKDGRAYE

-414 TVRKVL
+414 TVRTVL

-426 RDATGQVVM
+426 RDESEEVMM

-445 LDLMQTRLSRAERL
+445 LDQMQTRLRRAERL

-483 TMLLLDDTE
+483 TSLLLDDID
-492 PQDPRRPDLEVILQ
+492 PNDPRRRDLEVILQ

-527 VALPFDMAQLVQE
+527 VARPFDMVQLVQE
-540 VIKVLDEPLSSRKV
+540 VAKVLDEPLVRKRATV
-554 TAKVAAPSA
+554 ELLAPTP
-563 PYPIQADRDQL
+563 PYCLHADRDQF

-579 NVIQNAIEATPP
+579 NVIQNAVEATRPDRP
-591 GGTISLAL
+591 I
-599 GLQTRRT
+599 
-606 EAGIEVT
+606 T
-613 VTDRGQGIS
+613 VTLAHLAHGAEQGLEIAVTDQGHGIS

-651 ILDAHGGDLALE
+651 ILDAHGGDMTLE
-663 SDLGVGTTVRVWCP
+663 SELNQGTTVRLWCP
-677 LRQQLQLQ
+677 LQQQPL
-685 RMQGEEYHAG
+685 RMQEEGSHAG

>member
-1 MGEIARAHCAKALIS
+1 M
-16 SRDFGVLL
+16 
-24 HGARSRSCTR
+24 
-34 IGLKTTIPMNRRGHV
+34 

-63 LALVIPALTILI
+63 LASVIPALTVLL

-109 LIVDLETGFRGFV
+109 LVVDLETGFRGFV

-139 VLNLGR
+139 VLNIGR
-145 TLEAQVSPYEDQR
+145 TLEAQVSAYDDQR
-158 DLIAS
+158 ALITS
-163 IQQLVKQ
+163 VQQLVRQ
-170 FIEEKELL
+170 FIDEKETL
-178 IEAVKAEHTEEARL
+178 IDAVKADHPDEARL

-198 GRSLMLKIRQDMG
+198 GRTLMLKIRQDMG
-211 RLEHLAQAALN
+211 RFEHLAQTALN
-222 QRLAKLAQDRDDM
+222 TKLAKLAQDRDTM

-246 LICMVGS
+246 LICMVAA
-253 LHLIARSI
+253 LHLIAHSI
-261 TTPLKRLAKA
+261 TTPLERLATA
-271 VVPSEANLV
+271 VMAADTHPIPHVPV
-280 PQVPL
+280 

-295 SRVIHA
+295 SRVMHA
-301 MSTAIQSHVA
+301 MSSAIHSHIA
-311 TVEQSEAD
+311 ALQLSEAN
-319 LRQLNQDLVASEA
+319 LRQLNQDLAGSEA

-361 VLAGLDPSEEKD
+361 LLAGLDPSEEKD
-373 PDAVRRAIHPD
+373 PDAVRRAIHPE
-384 DRDRVIAE
+384 DRERVIEE
-392 FAQAVNEGRSYE
+392 FAQAVTEGQPYE

-426 RDATGQVVM
+426 RDHSGEVVM

-445 LDLMQTRLSRAERL
+445 LDLMQSRLRRAERL

-483 TMLLLDDTE
+483 TSLLLDDT
-492 PQDPRRPDLEVILQ
+492 DPTDARRPDLAVILQ

-527 VALPFDMAQLVQE
+527 VAFAFDMAQLVQE
-540 VIKVLDEPLSSRKV
+540 VMKVLDEPLTRKQA
-554 TAKVAAPSA
+554 TIRLSA
-563 PYPIQADRDQL
+563 PDAPYTIQADRDQL

-579 NVIQNAIEATPP
+579 NVLQNAIEASPS
-591 GGTISLAL
+591 GGTITVTLVQQDHGVEP
-599 GLQTRRT
+599 GL
-606 EAGIEVT
+606 EVT
-613 VTDRGQGIS
+613 VADRGTGIS
-622 PAHLPHVF
+622 PTHLPHVF

-651 ILDAHGGDLALE
+651 ILEAHGGEIALDSE
-663 SDLGVGTTVRVWCP
+663 VGRGTTVRVWAP
-677 LRQQLQLQ
+677 LRQQPL
-685 RMQGEEYHAG
+685 RMQEEEQHAG

>member
-1 MGEIARAHCAKALIS
+1 M
-16 SRDFGVLL
+16 
-24 HGARSRSCTR
+24 
-34 IGLKTTIPMNRRGHV
+34 

-63 LALVIPALTILI
+63 LASVIPALTVLL

-109 LIVDLETGFRGFV
+109 LVVDLETGFRGFV

-139 VLNLGR
+139 VLNIGR
-145 TLEAQVSPYEDQR
+145 TLEAQVSAYDDQR
-158 DLIAS
+158 ALITS
-163 IQQLVKQ
+163 VQQLVRQ
-170 FIEEKELL
+170 FIDEKETL
-178 IEAVKAEHTEEARL
+178 IDAVKADHPDEARL

-198 GRSLMLKIRQDMG
+198 GRTLMLKIRQDMG
-211 RLEHLAQAALN
+211 RFEHLAQTALN
-222 QRLAKLAQDRDDM
+222 TKLAKLAQDRDTM

-246 LICMVGS
+246 LICMVAA
-253 LHLIARSI
+253 LHLIAHSI
-261 TTPLKRLAKA
+261 TTPLERLATA
-271 VVPSEANLV
+271 VMAADTHPIPHVPV
-280 PQVPL
+280 

-295 SRVIHA
+295 SRVMHA
-301 MSTAIQSHVA
+301 MSSAIHSHIA
-311 TVEQSEAD
+311 ALQLSEAN
-319 LRQLNQDLVASEA
+319 LRQLNQDLAGSEA

-361 VLAGLDPSEEKD
+361 LLAGLDPSEEKD
-373 PDAVRRAIHPD
+373 PDAVRRAIHPE
-384 DRDRVIAE
+384 DRERVIEE
-392 FAQAVNEGRSYE
+392 FAQAVTEGQPYE

-426 RDATGQVVM
+426 RDHSGEVVM

-445 LDLMQTRLSRAERL
+445 LDLMQSRLRRAERL

-483 TMLLLDDTE
+483 TSLLLDDT
-492 PQDPRRPDLEVILQ
+492 DPTDARRPDLAVILQ

-527 VALPFDMAQLVQE
+527 VAFAFDMAQLVQE
-540 VIKVLDEPLSSRKV
+540 VMKVLDEPLTRKQA
-554 TAKVAAPSA
+554 TIRLSA
-563 PYPIQADRDQL
+563 PDAPYTIQADRDQL

-579 NVIQNAIEATPP
+579 NVLQNAIEASPS
-591 GGTISLAL
+591 GGTITVTLVQQARGVEP
-599 GLQTRRT
+599 GL
-606 EAGIEVT
+606 EVT
-613 VTDRGQGIS
+613 VADRGTGIS
-622 PAHLPHVF
+622 PTHLPHVF

-637 KPRGTGLGLAICRN
+637 KPQGTGLGLAICRN
-651 ILDAHGGDLALE
+651 ILEAHGGEIALDSE
-663 SDLGVGTTVRVWCP
+663 VGRGTTVRVWAP
-677 LRQQLQLQ
+677 LRQQPL
-685 RMQGEEYHAG
+685 RMQEEEQHAG

>member
-1 MGEIARAHCAKALIS
+1 M
-16 SRDFGVLL
+16 
-24 HGARSRSCTR
+24 
-34 IGLKTTIPMNRRGHV
+34 

-63 LALVIPALTILI
+63 LASVIPALTVLL

-109 LIVDLETGFRGFV
+109 LVVDLETGFRGFV

-139 VLNLGR
+139 VLNIGR
-145 TLEAQVSPYEDQR
+145 TLEAQVSAYDDQR
-158 DLIAS
+158 ALITS
-163 IQQLVKQ
+163 VQQLVRQ
-170 FIEEKELL
+170 FIDEKETL
-178 IEAVKAEHTEEARL
+178 IDAVKADHPDEARL

-198 GRSLMLKIRQDMG
+198 GRTLMLKIRQDLG
-211 RLEHLAQAALN
+211 RFEHLTQTALN
-222 QRLAKLAQDRDDM
+222 TKLAKLAQDRDTM

-246 LICMVGS
+246 LICMVAA
-253 LHLIARSI
+253 LHLIAHSI
-261 TTPLKRLAKA
+261 TTPLERLATA
-271 VVPSEANLV
+271 VMAADTHPIPHVPV
-280 PQVPL
+280 

-295 SRVIHA
+295 SRVMHA
-301 MSTAIQSHVA
+301 MSSAIHSHIA
-311 TVEQSEAD
+311 ALQLSEAN
-319 LRQLNQDLVASEA
+319 LRQLNQDLAGSEA

-350 MTLVFSNRYNS
+350 MPLVFSNRYNS
-361 VLAGLDPSEEKD
+361 LLAGLDPSEEKD
-373 PDAVRRAIHPD
+373 PDAVRHAIHPE
-384 DRDRVIAE
+384 DRERVIEE
-392 FAQAVNEGRSYE
+392 FAQAVTEGQPYE
-404 TVFRFLHADG
+404 TIFRFLHADG

-426 RDATGQVVM
+426 RDHSGAVVM

-445 LDLMQTRLSRAERL
+445 LDLMQSRLRRAERL

-483 TMLLLDDTE
+483 ASLLLDDT
-492 PQDPRRPDLEVILQ
+492 DPADARRPDLAVILQ

-527 VALPFDMAQLVQE
+527 VAFAFDMAQLVQE
-540 VIKVLDEPLSSRKV
+540 VMKVLDEPLTRKQV
-554 TAKVAAPSA
+554 TVRLASPDS
-563 PYPIQADRDQL
+563 PNTIQADRDQL

-579 NVIQNAIEATPP
+579 NVLQNAIEASPS
-591 GGTISLAL
+591 GGTI
-599 GLQTRRT
+599 
-606 EAGIEVT
+606 T
-613 VTDRGQGIS
+613 VTLVQQDRGVEPGLEVAVADRGTGIS
-622 PAHLPHVF
+622 PTHLPHVF

-651 ILDAHGGDLALE
+651 ILEAHGGEIALDSE
-663 SDLGVGTTVRVWCP
+663 VGRGTTVRVWAP
-677 LRQQLQLQ
+677 LRQQPP
-685 RMQGEEYHAG
+685 RMQEEEQHAG

>member
-1 MGEIARAHCAKALIS
+1 M
-16 SRDFGVLL
+16 
-24 HGARSRSCTR
+24 
-34 IGLKTTIPMNRRGHV
+34 

-63 LALVIPALTILI
+63 LASVIPALTVLI
-75 LSVLTY
+75 LSILTY
-81 RSVTTFSDDEG
+81 RSVETFSDDEG

-145 TLEAQVSPYEDQR
+145 TLEAKVFQYEDQQA
-158 DLIAS
+158 LIAS
-163 IQQLVKQ
+163 IQQLVRQ

-178 IEAVKAEHTEEARL
+178 IEAVKAEHTSDARL

-198 GRSLMLKIRQDMG
+198 GRTLMLKIRQEMG
-211 RLEHLAQAALN
+211 RFEHLVQAALN
-222 QRLAKLAQDRDDM
+222 NRLVKLAQDRDTM

-246 LICMVGS
+246 LICMVAV
-253 LHLIARSI
+253 LHLIAHSI
-261 TTPLKRLAKA
+261 TAPLERLAKA
-271 VVPSEANLV
+271 VVASDTDPV
-280 PQVPL
+280 PQVPIL
-285 MTRTDEIGNL
+285 PGTDEIGNL
-295 SRVIHA
+295 SRVMHA
-301 MSTAIQSHVA
+301 MSSAIHSHIA
-311 TVEQSEAD
+311 AVEQSEAH
-319 LRQLNQDLVASEA
+319 LRQLNQDLAGSEA

-361 VLAGLDPSEEKD
+361 ILAGLNPSEEKD
-373 PDAVRRAIHPD
+373 PDAVRRAIHPE
-384 DRDRVIAE
+384 DRERVVME
-392 FAQAVNEGRSYE
+392 FSEAVAEGRPYE

-414 TVRKVL
+414 TVRRVL

-426 RDATGQVVM
+426 RDHSGQVVM
-435 YQGFNVDITA
+435 YQGFNVDITV
-445 LDLMQTRLSRAERL
+445 LDLMQTRLRRAERL

-483 TMLLLDDTE
+483 TSLLLDDT
-492 PQDPRRPDLEVILQ
+492 DPSDGRRADLEVILQ

-527 VALPFDMAQLVQE
+527 VALSFDMVQLVQE
-540 VIKVLDEPLSSRKV
+540 VTKVLDEPLMRKQATIRLAV
-554 TAKVAAPSA
+554 PAGSYA
-563 PYPIQADRDQL
+563 IQADRDQF

-579 NVIQNAIEATPP
+579 NVMQNAIEATSL
-591 GGTISLAL
+591 GGLITVSLAQL
-599 GLQTRRT
+599 AHGVEQGL
-606 EAGIEVT
+606 EIA
-613 VTDRGQGIS
+613 VTDQGSGIS

-651 ILDAHGGDLALE
+651 ILDAHGGDITLE
-663 SDLGVGTTVRVWCP
+663 SEVGSGTTVRVWCP
-677 LRQQLQLQ
+677 LRQQPQ
-685 RMQGEEYHAG
+685 RMQEEESHAG

>member
-1 MGEIARAHCAKALIS
+1 MHYGEDYDVSRRLKAL
-16 SRDFGVLL
+16 
-24 HGARSRSCTR
+24 
-34 IGLKTTIPMNRRGHV
+34 V

-63 LALVIPALTILI
+63 LASVIPALTILI
-75 LSVLTY
+75 LSILTY

-145 TLEAQVSPYEDQR
+145 TLEAKVFQYKDQQA
-158 DLIAS
+158 LIAS
-163 IQQLVKQ
+163 IQELVRQ

-178 IEAVKAEHTEEARL
+178 IEAVKAEHTSDARL

-198 GRSLMLKIRQDMG
+198 GRTLMLKIRQEMG
-211 RLEHLAQAALN
+211 RFEHLVQAALN
-222 QRLAKLAQDRDDM
+222 NRLAKLAQDRDTM

-246 LICMVGS
+246 LICMVGV
-253 LHLIARSI
+253 LHLIAHSI
-261 TTPLKRLAKA
+261 TVPIERLAKA
-271 VVPSEANLV
+271 VVASATDPV
-280 PQVPL
+280 PQVPIL
-285 MTRTDEIGNL
+285 PGTDEIGNL
-295 SRVIHA
+295 SRVMHA
-301 MSTAIQSHVA
+301 MSSSIHSHIA
-311 TVEQSEAD
+311 AVEHSEAH
-319 LRQLNQDLVASEA
+319 LRQLNQDLAGSEA

-361 VLAGLDPSEEKD
+361 ILAGLDPSEEKD
-373 PDAVRRAIHPD
+373 PDAVRRAIHPE
-384 DRDRVIAE
+384 DRERVVME
-392 FAQAVNEGRSYE
+392 FSEAVKEGRPYE

-414 TVRKVL
+414 TVRRVL

-426 RDATGQVVM
+426 RDHSGEVVM
-435 YQGFNVDITA
+435 YQGFNVDITV
-445 LDLMQTRLSRAERL
+445 LDLMQTRLRHAERL

-483 TMLLLDDTE
+483 TSLLLDDT
-492 PQDPRRPDLEVILQ
+492 DPSDGRRADLEVILQ

-540 VIKVLDEPLSSRKV
+540 VTKVLDELLMRKQV
-554 TAKVAAPSA
+554 TIRLAVPVG
-563 PYPIQADRDQL
+563 PHTIQADRDQF

-579 NVIQNAIEATPP
+579 NVMQNAIEATSL
-591 GGTISLAL
+591 GGLITVSLAQL
-599 GLQTRRT
+599 AHGVEQGL
-606 EAGIEVT
+606 EIA
-613 VTDRGQGIS
+613 VTDQGSGIS

-651 ILDAHGGDLALE
+651 ILDAHGGDITLE
-663 SDLGVGTTVRVWCP
+663 SEVGNGTTVRVWCP
-677 LRQQLQLQ
+677 LRQQPQ
-685 RMQGEEYHAG
+685 RMQEEESHAG

-700 G
+700 

>member
-1 MGEIARAHCAKALIS
+1 M
-16 SRDFGVLL
+16 
-24 HGARSRSCTR
+24 
-34 IGLKTTIPMNRRGHV
+34 

-63 LALVIPALTILI
+63 LASVIPALTVLI
-75 LSVLTY
+75 LSILTY
-81 RSVTTFSDDEG
+81 RSVETFSDDEG

-122 LTSQEHYLF
+122 LTNQEHYLF

-145 TLEAQVSPYEDQR
+145 TLEAKVYQYDDQR
-158 DLIAS
+158 ALIDS
-163 IQQLVKQ
+163 IQKLVRQ
-170 FIEEKELL
+170 FIEEKEQL
-178 IEAVKAEHTEEARL
+178 IEAVKADHTNEARL

-198 GRSLMLKIRQDMG
+198 GRALMLKIRQEMG
-211 RLEHLAQAALN
+211 QFEHLAQAALN
-222 QRLAKLAQDRDDM
+222 NRLVKLAQDRDTM

-246 LICMVGS
+246 LICMVGV
-253 LHLIARSI
+253 LHLIAHSI
-261 TTPLKRLAKA
+261 TTPIERLAKA
-271 VVPSEANLV
+271 VVASDSNPV
-280 PQVPL
+280 PQVPIL
-285 MTRTDEIGNL
+285 PGTDEIGNL
-295 SRVIHA
+295 SRVMHA
-301 MSTAIQSHVA
+301 MSSAIHSHIA
-311 TVEQSEAD
+311 TVEESEAN
-319 LRQLNQDLVASEA
+319 LRQLNQDLAASEG

-361 VLAGLDPSEEKD
+361 TLAGLDPREEKN
-373 PDAVRRAIHPD
+373 PDAVRHAIHPD
-384 DRDRVIAE
+384 DRERVIME
-392 FAQAVNEGRSYE
+392 FSEAVAEGRPYE

-426 RDATGQVVM
+426 RDQAGQVVM

-445 LDLMQTRLSRAERL
+445 LDLMQTRLRRAERL

-483 TMLLLDDTE
+483 TSLLLDDI
-492 PQDPRRPDLEVILQ
+492 DPGDGRRADLEVILQ

-527 VALPFDMAQLVQE
+527 VALGFDMVQLVHE
-540 VIKVLDEPLSSRKV
+540 VTKLLDEPLVRKQS
-554 TAKVAAPSA
+554 TIRLSA
-563 PYPIQADRDQL
+563 PAGAYTVQADRDQL

-579 NVIQNAIEATPP
+579 NIIQNAIEATPP
-591 GGTISLAL
+591 GHPITVSLAQL
-599 GLQTRRT
+599 AHGVESGL
-606 EAGIEVT
+606 EIV
-613 VTDRGQGIS
+613 VTDRGSGIS

-651 ILDAHGGDLALE
+651 ILDAHGGDMTLE
-663 SDLGVGTTVRVWCP
+663 SRLGGGTTVRIWCP
-677 LRQQLQLQ
+677 LRQQPQ
-685 RMQGEEYHAG
+685 RMQEEDTHAG

>member
-1 MGEIARAHCAKALIS
+1 M
-16 SRDFGVLL
+16 
-24 HGARSRSCTR
+24 
-34 IGLKTTIPMNRRGHV
+34 

-63 LALVIPALTILI
+63 LASVIPALTVLL

-109 LIVDLETGFRGFV
+109 LVVDLETGFRGFV

-139 VLNLGR
+139 VLNIGR
-145 TLEAQVSPYEDQR
+145 TLEAQVSAYDDQR
-158 DLIAS
+158 ALITS
-163 IQQLVKQ
+163 VQQLVRQ
-170 FIEEKELL
+170 FIDEKEIL
-178 IEAVKAEHTEEARL
+178 IDAVKAEHPDEARL

-198 GRSLMLKIRQDMG
+198 GRTLMLKIRQDMG
-211 RLEHLAQAALN
+211 RFEHLAQTALN
-222 QRLAKLAQDRDDM
+222 TKLAKLAQDRDTM

-246 LICMVGS
+246 LICMVAA
-253 LHLIARSI
+253 LHLIAHSI
-261 TTPLKRLAKA
+261 TTPLERLATA
-271 VVPSEANLV
+271 VMAADTHPIPHVPV
-280 PQVPL
+280 

-295 SRVIHA
+295 SRVMHA
-301 MSTAIQSHVA
+301 MSSAIHSHIA
-311 TVEQSEAD
+311 ALQLSEAN
-319 LRQLNQDLVASEA
+319 LRQLNQDLAGSEA

-361 VLAGLDPSEEKD
+361 LLAGLDPSEEKD
-373 PDAVRRAIHPD
+373 PDAVRRAIHPE
-384 DRDRVIAE
+384 DRERVIEE
-392 FAQAVNEGRSYE
+392 FAQAVTEGKPYE

-426 RDATGQVVM
+426 RDHSGEVVM

-445 LDLMQTRLSRAERL
+445 LDLMQSRLRRAERL

-483 TMLLLDDTE
+483 TSLLLDDT
-492 PQDPRRPDLEVILQ
+492 DPADARRPDLAVILQ

-527 VALPFDMAQLVQE
+527 VAFAFDMAQLVQE
-540 VIKVLDEPLSSRKV
+540 VMKVLDEPLTRKQA
-554 TAKVAAPSA
+554 TIRLSA
-563 PYPIQADRDQL
+563 PDAPYTIQADRDQL

-579 NVIQNAIEATPP
+579 NVLQNAIEASPS
-591 GGTISLAL
+591 GGTIAVTLVQQARGVEP
-599 GLQTRRT
+599 GL
-606 EAGIEVT
+606 EVT
-613 VTDRGQGIS
+613 VADRGTGIS
-622 PAHLPHVF
+622 PTHLPHVF

-637 KPRGTGLGLAICRN
+637 KPQGTGLGLAICRN
-651 ILDAHGGDLALE
+651 ILEAHGGEIALDSE
-663 SDLGVGTTVRVWCP
+663 VGRGTTVRVWAP
-677 LRQQLQLQ
+677 LRQQPP
-685 RMQGEEYHAG
+685 RMQEEEQHAG

>member
-1 MGEIARAHCAKALIS
+1 M
-16 SRDFGVLL
+16 
-24 HGARSRSCTR
+24 
-34 IGLKTTIPMNRRGHV
+34 

-63 LALVIPALTILI
+63 LASVIPALTVLL

-109 LIVDLETGFRGFV
+109 LVVDLETGFRGFV

-139 VLNLGR
+139 VLNIGR
-145 TLEAQVSPYEDQR
+145 TLEAQVSAYDDQR
-158 DLIAS
+158 ALITS
-163 IQQLVKQ
+163 VQQLVRQ
-170 FIEEKELL
+170 FIDEKETL
-178 IEAVKAEHTEEARL
+178 IDAVKADHPDEARL

-198 GRSLMLKIRQDMG
+198 GRTLMLKIRQDMG
-211 RLEHLAQAALN
+211 RFEHLAQTALN
-222 QRLAKLAQDRDDM
+222 TKLAKLAQDRDTM

-246 LICMVGS
+246 LICMVAA
-253 LHLIARSI
+253 LHLIAHSI
-261 TTPLKRLAKA
+261 TTPLERLATA
-271 VVPSEANLV
+271 VMAADTHPIPHVPV
-280 PQVPL
+280 

-295 SRVIHA
+295 SRVMHA
-301 MSTAIQSHVA
+301 MSSAIHSHIA
-311 TVEQSEAD
+311 ALQLSEAN
-319 LRQLNQDLVASEA
+319 LRQLNQDLAGSEA

-361 VLAGLDPSEEKD
+361 LLAGLDPSEEKD
-373 PDAVRRAIHPD
+373 PDAVRRAIHPE
-384 DRDRVIAE
+384 DRERVIEE
-392 FAQAVNEGRSYE
+392 FAQAVTEGQPYE

-426 RDATGQVVM
+426 RDHSGEVVM

-445 LDLMQTRLSRAERL
+445 LDLMQSRLRRAERL

-483 TMLLLDDTE
+483 TSLLLDDT
-492 PQDPRRPDLEVILQ
+492 DPTDARRPDLAVILQ

-527 VALPFDMAQLVQE
+527 VAFAFDMAQLVQE
-540 VIKVLDEPLSSRKV
+540 VMKVLDEPLTRKQA
-554 TAKVAAPSA
+554 TIRLSA
-563 PYPIQADRDQL
+563 PDAPYTIQADRDQL

-579 NVIQNAIEATPP
+579 NVLQNAIEASPS
-591 GGTISLAL
+591 GGTTTVTLVQQARGVEP
-599 GLQTRRT
+599 GL
-606 EAGIEVT
+606 EVT
-613 VTDRGQGIS
+613 VADRGTGIS
-622 PAHLPHVF
+622 PTHLPHVF

-637 KPRGTGLGLAICRN
+637 KPQGTGLGLAICRN
-651 ILDAHGGDLALE
+651 ILEAHGGEIALDSE
-663 SDLGVGTTVRVWCP
+663 VGRGTTVRVWAP
-677 LRQQLQLQ
+677 LRQQPL
-685 RMQGEEYHAG
+685 RMQEEEQHAG

>member
-1 MGEIARAHCAKALIS
+1 
-16 SRDFGVLL
+16 
-24 HGARSRSCTR
+24 
-34 IGLKTTIPMNRRGHV
+34 MN
-49 SDLLSNLPIARKLF
+49 DLLSNLPIARKLF
-63 LALVIPALTILI
+63 LASVIPALTILI
-75 LSVLTY
+75 LSILTY

-122 LTSQEHYLF
+122 LTGQEHYLF

-145 TLEAQVSPYEDQR
+145 TLEAKVFQYEDQQA
-158 DLIAS
+158 LIAS
-163 IQQLVKQ
+163 IQKLVRQ

-178 IEAVKAEHTEEARL
+178 IDAVKAEHTSDARL

-198 GRSLMLKIRQDMG
+198 GRTLMLKIRQEMG
-211 RLEHLAQAALN
+211 RFEHLVQAALN
-222 QRLAKLAQDRDDM
+222 NRLAKLSQDRDTM

-246 LICMVGS
+246 LICMVAV
-253 LHLIARSI
+253 LHLIAHSI
-261 TTPLKRLAKA
+261 TTPLERLAKA
-271 VVPSEANLV
+271 VVASATDPV

-285 MTRTDEIGNL
+285 LPGTDEIGNL
-295 SRVIHA
+295 SRVMHA
-301 MSTAIQSHVA
+301 MSSAIQSHLA
-311 TVEQSEAD
+311 TVEQSGAH
-319 LRQLNQDLVASEA
+319 LRQLNQDLAGSEA

-361 VLAGLDPSEEKD
+361 FLAGLDPGEEKD
-373 PDAVRRAIHPD
+373 PDAVRRAIHPE
-384 DRDRVIAE
+384 DRERVVME
-392 FAQAVNEGRSYE
+392 FSEAVAEGRSYE

-414 TVRKVL
+414 TVRRVL

-426 RDATGQVVM
+426 RDDSGEVVM
-435 YQGFNVDITA
+435 YQGFNIDITA
-445 LDLMQTRLSRAERL
+445 LDLMQTRLRRAERL

-483 TMLLLDDTE
+483 TSLLLDDI
-492 PQDPRRPDLEVILQ
+492 DPSDARRADLEVILQ

-527 VALPFDMAQLVQE
+527 VALAFDMAQLVQE
-540 VIKVLDEPLSSRKV
+540 VSKALDDLRMRKQV
-554 TAKVAAPSA
+554 NIRLAVPVGLCT
-563 PYPIQADRDQL
+563 IQADRDQF

-579 NVIQNAIEATPP
+579 NVMQNAIEATSL
-591 GGTISLAL
+591 GGLITVSLAQL
-599 GLQTRRT
+599 AHGVEPGL
-606 EAGIEVT
+606 EIA
-613 VTDRGQGIS
+613 VTDQGSGIS
-622 PAHLPHVF
+622 AAHLPHVF

-651 ILDAHGGDLALE
+651 ILDAHGGDITLE
-663 SDLGVGTTVRVWCP
+663 SEIGQGTTVRVWCP
-677 LRQQLQLQ
+677 LRQQPQ
-685 RMQGEEYHAG
+685 RMQEEESHAG
-695 HDLRH
+695 YDLRH

>member
-1 MGEIARAHCAKALIS
+1 L
-16 SRDFGVLL
+16 
-24 HGARSRSCTR
+24 
-34 IGLKTTIPMNRRGHV
+34 

-63 LALVIPALTILI
+63 LASVIPALTVLL

-109 LIVDLETGFRGFV
+109 LVVDLETGFRGFV

-139 VLNLGR
+139 VLNIGR
-145 TLEAQVSPYEDQR
+145 TLEAQVSAYDDQR
-158 DLIAS
+158 ALITS
-163 IQQLVKQ
+163 VQQLVRQ
-170 FIEEKELL
+170 FIDEKETL
-178 IEAVKAEHTEEARL
+178 IDAVKADHPDEARL

-198 GRSLMLKIRQDMG
+198 GRTLMLKIRQDMG
-211 RLEHLAQAALN
+211 RFEHLAQTALN
-222 QRLAKLAQDRDDM
+222 TKLAKLAQDRDTM

-246 LICMVGS
+246 LICMVAA
-253 LHLIARSI
+253 LHLIAHSI
-261 TTPLKRLAKA
+261 TTPLERLATA
-271 VVPSEANLV
+271 VMAADTHPIPHVPV
-280 PQVPL
+280 

-295 SRVIHA
+295 SRVMHA
-301 MSTAIQSHVA
+301 MSSAIHSHIA
-311 TVEQSEAD
+311 ALQLSEAN
-319 LRQLNQDLVASEA
+319 LRQLNQDLAGSEA

-361 VLAGLDPSEEKD
+361 LLAGLDPSEEKD

-384 DRDRVIAE
+384 DRERVIEE
-392 FAQAVNEGRSYE
+392 FAQAVTEGQPYE

-426 RDATGQVVM
+426 RDHSGEVVM

-445 LDLMQTRLSRAERL
+445 LDLMQSRLRRAERL

-483 TMLLLDDTE
+483 TSLLLDDT
-492 PQDPRRPDLEVILQ
+492 DPTDARRPDLAVILQ

-527 VALPFDMAQLVQE
+527 VAFAFDMAQLVQE
-540 VIKVLDEPLSSRKV
+540 VMKVLDEPLTRKQA
-554 TAKVAAPSA
+554 TIRLSA
-563 PYPIQADRDQL
+563 PDAPYTIQADRDQL

-579 NVIQNAIEATPP
+579 NVLQNAIEASPS
-591 GGTISLAL
+591 GGTITVTLVQQARGVEP
-599 GLQTRRT
+599 GL
-606 EAGIEVT
+606 EVT
-613 VTDRGQGIS
+613 VADRGTGIS
-622 PAHLPHVF
+622 PTHLPHVF

-651 ILDAHGGDLALE
+651 ILEAHGGEIALDSE
-663 SDLGVGTTVRVWCP
+663 VGRGTTVRVWAP
-677 LRQQLQLQ
+677 LRQQPL
-685 RMQGEEYHAG
+685 RMQEEEQHAG

>member
-1 MGEIARAHCAKALIS
+1 M
-16 SRDFGVLL
+16 
-24 HGARSRSCTR
+24 
-34 IGLKTTIPMNRRGHV
+34 

-63 LALVIPALTILI
+63 LASVIPALTVLL

-81 RSVTTFSDDEG
+81 RTVTTFSDDEG

-109 LIVDLETGFRGFV
+109 LVVDLETGFRGFV

-139 VLNLGR
+139 VLNIGR
-145 TLEAQVSPYEDQR
+145 TLEAQVSAYDDQR
-158 DLIAS
+158 ALITS
-163 IQQLVKQ
+163 VQQLVRQ
-170 FIEEKELL
+170 FIDEKETL
-178 IEAVKAEHTEEARL
+178 IDAVKAEHPDEARL

-198 GRSLMLKIRQDMG
+198 GRTLMLKIRQDMG
-211 RLEHLAQAALN
+211 RFEHLAQTALN
-222 QRLAKLAQDRDDM
+222 TKLAKLAQDRDTM

-246 LICMVGS
+246 LICM
-253 LHLIARSI
+253 
-261 TTPLKRLAKA
+261 
-271 VVPSEANLV
+271 
-280 PQVPL
+280 
-285 MTRTDEIGNL
+285 TRTDEIGNL
-295 SRVIHA
+295 SRVMHA
-301 MSTAIQSHVA
+301 MSSAIHSHIA
-311 TVEQSEAD
+311 ALQLSEAN
-319 LRQLNQDLVASEA
+319 LRQLNQDLAGSEA

-361 VLAGLDPSEEKD
+361 LLAGLDPREEKD
-373 PDAVRRAIHPD
+373 PDADRRAIHPE
-384 DRDRVIAE
+384 DRERVIEE
-392 FAQAVNEGRSYE
+392 FAQAVAEGQPYE
-404 TVFRFLHADG
+404 TVFRFLHPDG
-414 TVRKVL
+414 TIRKVL

-426 RDATGQVVM
+426 RDHSGEVVM

-445 LDLMQTRLSRAERL
+445 LDLMQSRLRRAERL

-483 TMLLLDDTE
+483 TSLLLDDT
-492 PQDPRRPDLEVILQ
+492 DPTDARRPDLAVILQ

-527 VALPFDMAQLVQE
+527 VAFAFDMAQLVQE
-540 VIKVLDEPLSSRKV
+540 VMKVLDEPLTRKQV
-554 TAKVAAPSA
+554 TIRLASPDS
-563 PYPIQADRDQL
+563 PYTIQADRDQL

-579 NVIQNAIEATPP
+579 NVLQNAIEASPSGKTITVTLVQQARGVEP
-591 GGTISLAL
+591 GL
-599 GLQTRRT
+599 
-606 EAGIEVT
+606 EVT
-613 VTDRGQGIS
+613 VADRGTGIS
-622 PAHLPHVF
+622 PTHLPHVF

-651 ILDAHGGDLALE
+651 ILEAHGGDIALDSE
-663 SDLGVGTTVRVWCP
+663 VGRGTTVRVWAP
-677 LRQQLQLQ
+677 LRQQPP
-685 RMQGEEYHAG
+685 RMQEEEQHAG

>member
-1 MGEIARAHCAKALIS
+1 M
-16 SRDFGVLL
+16 
-24 HGARSRSCTR
+24 
-34 IGLKTTIPMNRRGHV
+34 

-63 LALVIPALTILI
+63 LASVIPALTVLL
-75 LSVLTY
+75 LSILTY

-109 LIVDLETGFRGFV
+109 LVVDLETGFRGFV

-139 VLNLGR
+139 VLNIGR
-145 TLEAQVSPYEDQR
+145 TLEAQVSQQDDQR
-158 DLIAS
+158 WLIAS
-163 IQQLVKQ
+163 VQQLVKQ
-170 FIEEKELL
+170 FINEKDLL
-178 IEAVKAEHTEEARL
+178 IESVKAEHPDEARL

-198 GRSLMLKIRQDMG
+198 GRTLMLKIRQDMG
-211 RLEHLAQAALN
+211 QFEHLTQTALN
-222 QRLAKLAQDRDDM
+222 NKLAKLAQDRDTM

-246 LICMVGS
+246 LICMVAA
-253 LHLIARSI
+253 LHLIAHSI
-261 TTPLKRLAKA
+261 TTPLERLATA
-271 VVPSEANLV
+271 VVASDSNPI
-280 PQVPL
+280 PQVPV

-295 SRVIHA
+295 SRVMHA
-301 MSTAIQSHVA
+301 MSSAIHSHIA
-311 TVEQSEAD
+311 ALQQSETH
-319 LRQLNQDLVASEA
+319 LRQLNQDLAGSEA

-350 MTLVFSNRYNS
+350 MTLVFSNRHNS
-361 VLAGLDPSEEKD
+361 LLAGLDPSEEKD
-373 PDAVRRAIHPD
+373 PDAVRHAIHPE
-384 DRDRVIAE
+384 DRERVVEE
-392 FAQAVNEGRSYE
+392 FAQAVAAGEPYE

-414 TVRKVL
+414 TVTKVL

-426 RDATGQVVM
+426 RDHSGQVVM

-445 LDLMQTRLSRAERL
+445 LDLMQTRLRRAERL

-483 TMLLLDDTE
+483 TSLLLDDT
-492 PQDPRRPDLEVILQ
+492 DPSDARRPDLEVILQ

-527 VALPFDMAQLVQE
+527 VAFSFDMAQLVHE
-540 VIKVLDEPLSSRKV
+540 VTKVLDEPLARKQA
-554 TAKVAAPSA
+554 TMNLSA
-563 PYPIQADRDQL
+563 PASPCTIQADRDQL

-579 NVIQNAIEATPP
+579 NVMQNAIEATPP
-591 GGTISLAL
+591 GETIAVTVVQQARGVET
-599 GLQTRRT
+599 GL
-606 EAGIEVT
+606 EVT
-613 VTDRGQGIS
+613 VTDRGNVIS

-651 ILDAHGGDLALE
+651 ILDAHGGDIALDSE
-663 SDLGVGTTVRVWCP
+663 LGRGTTVRVWAP
-677 LRQQLQLQ
+677 LRQQPQ
-685 RMQGEEYHAG
+685 RMQEEGTHAG
-695 HDLRH
+695 HDLRY

>member
-1 MGEIARAHCAKALIS
+1 L
-16 SRDFGVLL
+16 
-24 HGARSRSCTR
+24 
-34 IGLKTTIPMNRRGHV
+34 

-63 LALVIPALTILI
+63 LASVIPALTVLI
-75 LSVLTY
+75 LSILTY

-145 TLEAQVSPYEDQR
+145 TLEAQVSQYEDQQL
-158 DLIAS
+158 LILS
-163 IQQLVKQ
+163 IQRLVRQ

-178 IEAVKAEHTEEARL
+178 IDAVKAEHTSEARI

-198 GRSLMLKIRQDMG
+198 GRSLMLRIRQDLG
-211 RLEHLAQAALN
+211 RFEHLAQAALN
-222 QRLAKLAQDRDDM
+222 SKLAKIAQDRDEM

-246 LICMVGS
+246 LISMMGT
-253 LHLIARSI
+253 LHFIAHSI
-261 TTPLKRLAKA
+261 TTPLERLAKA
-271 VVPSEANLV
+271 VVASDTNPV
-280 PQVPL
+280 PRVPV

-295 SRVIHA
+295 SRVMHA
-301 MSTAIQSHVA
+301 MSSAIHSHVA
-311 TVEQSEAD
+311 AVEQSEASQ
-319 LRQLNQDLVASEA
+319 RQLNQDLASSES

-345 FTTRG
+345 FTTQG
-350 MTLVFSNRYNS
+350 MTLIFSNRYNS
-361 VLAGLDPSEEKD
+361 LLAGLDPREEKD

-384 DRDRVIAE
+384 DRDRVVQE
-392 FAQAVNEGRSYE
+392 FAEAVAEGRSYE

-426 RDATGQVVM
+426 RDHSGQVVM
-435 YQGFNVDITA
+435 HQGFNVDITA
-445 LDLMQTRLSRAERL
+445 LDLMQTRLSRSERL

-483 TMLLLDDTE
+483 TSLLLDDI
-492 PQDPRRPDLEVILQ
+492 DPDDARRPDLEVILH

-527 VALPFDMAQLVQE
+527 VTLTFDMAQLVHE
-540 VIKVLDEPLSSRKV
+540 VIKVLDEPLTRKQV
-554 TAKVAAPSA
+554 TIDFSA
-563 PYPIQADRDQL
+563 PAVSHNIQADRDQF
-574 KQVLL
+574 KQILL

-591 GGTISLAL
+591 GEIIDVTLVQQIRGA
-599 GLQTRRT
+599 
-606 EAGIEVT
+606 EPGIEIA
-613 VTDRGQGIS
+613 VTDRGSGIS
-622 PAHLPHVF
+622 SAHLPHVF

-651 ILDAHGGDLALE
+651 ILDAHGGDITVE
-663 SDLGVGTTVRVWCP
+663 SELGEGTTFRVWCP
-677 LRQQLQLQ
+677 LRQQPP
-685 RMQGEEYHAG
+685 RMQGDVHHAG
-695 HDLRH
+695 DNLRYR
-700 G
+700 

>member
-1 MGEIARAHCAKALIS
+1 
-16 SRDFGVLL
+16 
-24 HGARSRSCTR
+24 
-34 IGLKTTIPMNRRGHV
+34 MNRRGHV